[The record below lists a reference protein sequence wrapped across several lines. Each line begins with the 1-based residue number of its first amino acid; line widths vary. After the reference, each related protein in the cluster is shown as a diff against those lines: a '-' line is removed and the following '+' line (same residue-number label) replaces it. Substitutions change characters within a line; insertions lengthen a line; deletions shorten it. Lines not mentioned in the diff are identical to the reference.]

1 MSWRWLEAALPLG
14 IIAGLLCTIGQ
25 LEYRIHRAYHGRP
38 KHVGGDDLWDKAMV
52 QRDKK
57 VIEKFTAA
65 SHN

>member
-1 MSWRWLEAALPLG
+1 MLINRWEFNLR
-14 IIAGLLCTIGQ
+14 Q
-25 LEYRIHRAYHGRP
+25 P